1 MQAPQ
6 GTQGNLPRDAAL
18 EAGLSRFRPV
28 LLTSITTC
36 LGLMPLLLEQSV
48 QAQFLIPM
56 AVSIAAGVLMATAVS
71 LLIVPAAYVV
81 LDDLRCFVTGRRLKA
96 AVNVTGR

>member
-1 MQAPQ
+1 
-6 GTQGNLPRDAAL
+6 
-18 EAGLSRFRPV
+18 
-28 LLTSITTC
+28 
-36 LGLMPLLLEQSV
+36 
-48 QAQFLIPM
+48 M

-81 LDDLRCFVTGRRLKA
+81 LDDLHCFVSGRRLKA